1 MSRVNNKDSNR
12 YINVYVC
19 EVCNKKCANAET
31 RLAELP
37 SVEQEGEYEGRKM
50 QCKTYQAI
58 GIRFIHFDSSICDK
72 PLYELVEI

>member
-1 MSRVNNKDSNR
+1 MSRVDDKDVSR
-12 YINVYVC
+12 DINVYVC
-19 EVCNKKCANAET
+19 EVCNKKCSYAET

-37 SVEQEGEYEGRKM
+37 CVEQEGEYEENKM
-50 QCKTYQAI
+50 QCRTYQAI